1 MEKTLG
7 QLLKA
12 AMDRRGISG
21 VDLAARIGR
30 TTSFVSELI
39 NDEKKVPPPPA
50 TLAAIERELGVS
62 QVMMLS
68 AWGYT
73 VRQPGPRMQSEP
85 GREAV
90 LSVMEEMTEEE
101 RLALADAGAIL
112 LRLRRTQAVVNPS
125 QERVLSPS

>member
-1 MEKTLG
+1 MNETLG
-7 QLLKA
+7 NMLRR
-12 AMDRRGISG
+12 AMERKGITG
-21 VDLAARIGR
+21 VELAERIGR
-30 TTSFVSELI
+30 TASFVSELI

-62 QVMMLS
+62 QVVMLN

-73 VRQPGPRMQSEP
+73 VHPSGPRARLEP

-90 LSVMEEMTEEE
+90 LNVLEEMTDEE

-112 LRLRRTQAVVNPS
+112 LRLRRAQNVVHPRE
-125 QERVLSPS
+125 ERVLSGA